1 MFDFPNDRDCIREQK
16 SRLLASGAGEEMKAR
31 YSHTDIELIA
41 GEAGALIYELAD
53 SGDIDRD
60 FFKAHN
66 EMKNAE
72 PILAPDGVSYC
83 LMVKKDGQY

>member
-1 MFDFPNDRDCIREQK
+1 
-16 SRLLASGAGEEMKAR
+16 MKAR
-31 YSHTDIELIA
+31 YSYADIERIA
-41 GEAGALIYELAD
+41 GEAGALVYELAD

-72 PILAPDGVSYC
+72 PILAPEGVSYC

>member
-1 MFDFPNDRDCIREQK
+1 M
-16 SRLLASGAGEEMKAR
+16 AW
-31 YSHTDIELIA
+31 
-41 GEAGALIYELAD
+41 EAVALIYEFAD

-72 PILAPDGVSYC
+72 TILAPEGVSYC